1 MADQVEVDDDE
12 IRIIGRRNVL
22 ERLVVGGGAVP
33 AGVPVLFG
41 SGAPV
46 GIGPLTF
53 AFGGQNLYLPP
64 AYPNIRQPTLSFDN
78 ILIH

>member
-1 MADQVEVDDDE
+1 MMKSGSSAGATSWNASSWAAAQFPPEYQFCSEVA
-12 IRIIGRRNVL
+12 RPWG
-22 ERLVVGGGAVP
+22 
-33 AGVPVLFG
+33 F
-41 SGAPV
+41 
-46 GIGPLTF
+46 GPLTF

>member
-1 MADQVEVDDDE
+1 VA
-12 IRIIGRRNVL
+12 RPWG
-22 ERLVVGGGAVP
+22 
-33 AGVPVLFG
+33 F
-41 SGAPV
+41 
-46 GIGPLTF
+46 GPLTF